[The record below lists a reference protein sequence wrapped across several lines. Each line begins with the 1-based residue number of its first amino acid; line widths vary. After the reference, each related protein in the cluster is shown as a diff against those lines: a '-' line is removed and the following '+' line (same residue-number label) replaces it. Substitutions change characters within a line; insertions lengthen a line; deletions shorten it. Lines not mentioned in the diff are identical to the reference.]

1 VGTGKRLLQR
11 ETKEQQR
18 VARPGHVDTDY
29 RWCYH
34 VISNG
39 TGGVMVRTQ
48 IQLTEEQARKV
59 KKIAASRGVSMAEVI
74 RDALEGAIRSY
85 PGGASEQKRKRA
97 LEIIGK
103 FRSGKRDVSRKH
115 DAYLAEAWKK

>member
-1 VGTGKRLLQR
+1 
-11 ETKEQQR
+11 
-18 VARPGHVDTDY
+18 
-29 RWCYH
+29 
-34 VISNG
+34 
-39 TGGVMVRTQ
+39 MVRTQ

-85 PGGASEQKRKRA
+85 PGSVSEQKWKRA
-97 LEIIGK
+97 LEIAGK

-115 DAYLAEAWKK
+115 DAYLTEAWKK